1 MLFTS
6 TSSIIARVSSQ
17 WRGGGVCWSP
27 CRSCARM
34 WTSRRLS
41 QSECRRRSSCSA
53 LLIQLDITPTALV
66 LREELQMNSSLATT
80 LVIGKKIFVK
90 VGHKDRVKIILFR
103 CTTKNVGSRCIWYKI
118 KRTLYTYEDLNMHT
132 VNGQSPPYQLE
143 HVRSGDW
150 SCIRCCKARPDGPMC
165 RCSDIY
171 NAESFTRCQDSVYN
185 S

>member
-80 LVIGKKIFVK
+80 LRIGKKIFVK
-90 VGHKDRVKIILFR
+90 VGHKDRVTIILFR
-103 CTTKNVGSRCIWYKI
+103 CTPKDIGMHCIWY
-118 KRTLYTYEDLNMHT
+118 T
-132 VNGQSPPYQLE
+132 VNSTPTRYQLE

-150 SCIRCCKARPDGPMC
+150 ACTRCCNSFTDGSMC

-171 NAESFTRCQDSVYN
+171 DDESFERCQGNLYYS
-185 S
+185 

>member
-66 LREELQMNSSLATT
+66 LRDLLQMNSSLAMT
-80 LVIGKKIFVK
+80 LRIGKKIFVK
-90 VGHKDRVKIILFR
+90 VSHKDRVTIILFR
-103 CTTKNVGSRCIWYKI
+103 CTPKDIGMHCIWY
-118 KRTLYTYEDLNMHT
+118 T
-132 VNGQSPPYQLE
+132 VNGQSPRYQLE
-143 HVRSGDW
+143 HVRRGDW
-150 SCIRCCKARPDGPMC
+150 ACTRCCKVSTNGSMC
-165 RCSDIY
+165 KCSDIY
-171 NAESFTRCQDSVYN
+171 DDESFRGCQRKLYRS
-185 S
+185 

>member
-1 MLFTS
+1 
-6 TSSIIARVSSQ
+6 
-17 WRGGGVCWSP
+17 
-27 CRSCARM
+27 M

-66 LREELQMNSSLATT
+66 LREELQMHSSLATT
-80 LVIGKKIFVK
+80 LRIGKKIFVK

-103 CTTKNVGSRCIWYKI
+103 CTPRNIGRHWSWFWY
-118 KRTLYTYEDLNMHT
+118 RVQDEDEDDFYTVD
-132 VNGQSPPYQLE
+132 GQSPPYQLE